1 MSIETIY
8 LILLILCLMLSAFF
22 SSSET
27 AFISLSKFRL
37 QSMLDDKVKGA
48 DKVAKLVEKPERL
61 LSTVL
66 LGNNFVNIAASALA
80 TVLAISTFGER
91 YGVIIATIGLTAI
104 LLVFG
109 EVTPKTA
116 ATRHADKLAIVYAG
130 PIGFLSWLFTPFV
143 TILSWIASGFMRLLG
158 GGVTYHR
165 SLFNEEEIRTM
176 IDVGHKEGTVE
187 STEAEMLHA
196 VFDFRE
202 RPVSEV
208 LVPRPEVVAV
218 EKGTPLKGFFEVYEK
233 YPMSRFPVFEENM
246 DNVVG
251 ILSIKDVLMAQA
263 RGEVKAEDSIDSL
276 VRPAY
281 FAPESKPIAE
291 LFNEMRDKN
300 FRMCVVIDE
309 HGGTAGIVS
318 LSRLMEEI
326 VGPVGDEL
334 SRAEKDFE
342 SINEYTFQVD
352 GGMRVH
358 DANDEM
364 ELGLPEEE
372 DYETVAGF
380 IMKHLGQI
388 PRQGQVLRHDSLKL
402 VVTRMRGKRVEEV
415 LITKEKRPVPAAESQ
430 TTGKVIVAEISKKPT
445 SGDGPPRQTSGAR
458 PKSGG

>member
-1 MSIETIY
+1 MENTY
-8 LILLILCLMLSAFF
+8 LILLVICLLLSAFF

-37 QSMLDDKVKGA
+37 QTMLDEKVKGA
-48 DKVAKLVEKPERL
+48 DIVARLVEKPERL

-80 TVLAISTFGER
+80 TVIAIDALGEE
-91 YGVIIATIGLTAI
+91 YGVLVATIALTVVI
-104 LLVFG
+104 LIFA
-109 EVTPKTA
+109 EVTPKTV
-116 ATRHADKLAIVYAG
+116 ATRHSEKVTLAFAR
-130 PIGFLSWLFTPFV
+130 PISFIAWLFAPGVAF
-143 TILSWIASGFMRLLG
+143 LSWIASGFMRLFG
-158 GGVTYHR
+158 GGKAYHR
-165 SLFNEEEIRTM
+165 SLFNEEEIRSM

-187 STEAEMLHA
+187 MAEAEMLHA
-196 VFDFRE
+196 VFDFRD

-218 EKGTPLKGFFEVYEK
+218 EKGSSMKEFFDIYEK
-233 YPMSRFPVFEENM
+233 SPMSRFPVYEENM

-263 RGEVKAEDSIDSL
+263 RGEVKPDDL
-276 VRPAY
+276 VDGLMRPAY
-281 FAPESKPIAE
+281 FAPESKPIGE

-309 HGGTAGIVS
+309 HGGTAGVVS

-334 SRAEKDFE
+334 SRAEKDYE

-352 GGMRVH
+352 GGMRV
-358 DANDEM
+358 NDLNE
-364 ELGLPEEE
+364 ELELNLPEGE

-380 IMKHLGQI
+380 IMKKLGQI
-388 PRQGQVLRHDSLKL
+388 PRQGQVLRHDGLKL
-402 VVTRMRGKRVEEV
+402 VVTRMRGKKIEDV
-415 LITKEKRPVPAAESQ
+415 LITKEKKPEQTAATSPVQPVAGTPPQ
-430 TTGKVIVAEISKKPT
+430 TAGK
-445 SGDGPPRQTSGAR
+445 
-458 PKSGG
+458 